1 MWTIKFNQWARVNFC
16 SYRKINVSFR
26 KGCCEIKRLIIGH
39 FRVLLCL
46 CFETSLSAKPFTWKW
61 VLHANQRHFIRMV
74 LHLDSLWNKGTRE
87 LRNGL
92 LFLSEIRHIHCKTVL
107 VASLSQLDWE
117 YREIELRAGGEGI
130 NHLNFVFPEKFHV
143 RTDEEN
149 TLLSK
154 MTWQSLGTV

>member
-1 MWTIKFNQWARVNFC
+1 MKMSSACKSKAFYKNGFAL
-16 SYRKINVSFR
+16 
-26 KGCCEIKRLIIGH
+26 RLA
-39 FRVLLCL
+39 L
-46 CFETSLSAKPFTWKW
+46 K
-61 VLHANQRHFIRMV
+61 QRH
-74 LHLDSLWNKGTRE
+74 KGTQKWPIISFG
-87 LRNGL
+87 NKA
-92 LFLSEIRHIHCKTVL
+92 HCKTVL
-107 VASLSQLDWE
+107 VASLSQLAWE